1 MNAVSNRQLAT
12 ILFLTLVGYS
22 VIELPKVMAEKVQ
35 NGAWVTLIVTSVIFA
50 CFSLI
55 LTYMGTSFY
64 EKTLYEYSAILI
76 GKRLTQIIS
85 FIYIF
90 YFFTVLTLITKSVAL
105 VIDSDYLEKTPLNL
119 IVIFCII
126 PSLYAASKGLTN
138 LARIIEIYGVITLIT
153 AIFLHS
159 LMIYKGDNLNILPFF
174 NPDEAGTYFK
184 GILYTIV
191 PFLGIEVIT
200 FIPLSE
206 NNGKRIMPVSF
217 LTIIFI
223 GFFYSFIVETVYM
236 MLSIEDTVN
245 YNDALI
251 IAIRQLE
258 IPLLQFFTRLDSIF
272 YIVWLMSVFATM
284 SIVLYGVKD
293 YVGKLL
299 PKLNSNISLI
309 GIGLLNFIVSLF
321 IDELESIAKIFQLLS
336 YLGLVTLVGI
346 PLLLMIVYMVRKNE
360 ANNL

>member
-12 ILFLTLVGYS
+12 ILFLSLTGYS
-22 VIELPKVMAEKVQ
+22 VIELPKIMAEEVQ
-35 NGAWVTLIVTSVIFA
+35 NGAWFTIITTSVIFA

-64 EKTLYEYSAILI
+64 EKTLYEYSMLLI
-76 GKRLTQIIS
+76 GKRLTQLIS
-85 FIYIF
+85 IIYIF
-90 YFFTVLTLITKSVAL
+90 YFFGVLTLITKSVAL

-119 IVIFCII
+119 IVIFCIV

-138 LARIIEIYGVITLIT
+138 LARIIEIYGVIILIT
-153 AIFLHS
+153 AIFFHS
-159 LMIYKGDNLNILPFF
+159 FMIYKGDILNIRPFF

-184 GILYTIV
+184 GILSTII

-200 FIPLSE
+200 FIPLSK
-206 NNGKRIMPVSF
+206 NNGRKIMLISF

-223 GFFYSFIVETVYM
+223 GFFYALIVETVYM
-236 MLSIEDTVN
+236 MLSIEDAVN

-251 IAIRQLE
+251 IAIRELE
-258 IPLLQFFTRLDSIF
+258 VPLLQFFTRLDSIF
-272 YIVWLMSVFATM
+272 YIVWLMAVFATM

-293 YVGKLL
+293 YAGKLL
-299 PKLNSNISLI
+299 PKLNSNIFLI

-321 IDELESIAKIFQLLS
+321 FTELKIITKAFQLLS
-336 YLGLVTLVGI
+336 YLGLVALVGI
-346 PLLLMIVYMVRKNE
+346 PLLLMIVYKVRKNE
-360 ANNL
+360 GNIS